1 MPNATST
8 SERAPSAGSP
18 SVAPGP
24 RLLQLALEQALALA
38 DTLTPELYALPIAP
52 VASSIGAH
60 LRHSLD
66 FVQAFLRGL
75 DCGRID
81 YDARQ
86 RDERLERDP
95 ARAVEVL
102 RMLVARLD
110 ALPAGAGGRALV
122 VRHEAGPAPEPDE
135 GWHRTSVARELD
147 FLASHT
153 VHHFALVALA
163 LRLAGRDPG
172 PELGVAPSTLIHWR
186 QRACSSPSPSRRS

>member
-1 MPNATST
+1 MPETY
-8 SERAPSAGSP
+8 SP
-18 SVAPGP
+18 TLQGP
-24 RLLQLALEQALALA
+24 RLLQLALEQAIALA
-38 DTLTPELYALPIAP
+38 ETLTPELYALPIPP

-66 FVQAFLRGL
+66 FVQAFLRGF
-75 DCGRID
+75 DSGRVD

-95 ARAVEVL
+95 ARALEVL
-102 RMLVARLD
+102 RALVKRLD
-110 ALPAGAGGRALV
+110 ALPAGAHGRALV
-122 VRHEAGPAPEPDE
+122 VRHEAGPAPDPHE

-163 LRLAGRDPG
+163 LRLAGVEPG
-172 PELGVAPSTLIHWR
+172 PELGVAPSTLIHWKE
-186 QRACSSPSPSRRS
+186 RACSSPSPSPRS